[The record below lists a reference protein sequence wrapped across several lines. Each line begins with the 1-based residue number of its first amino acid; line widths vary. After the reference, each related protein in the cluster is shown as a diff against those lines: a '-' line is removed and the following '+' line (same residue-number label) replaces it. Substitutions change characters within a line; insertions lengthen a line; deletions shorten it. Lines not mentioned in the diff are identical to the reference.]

1 MTETLLQLQEVSAR
15 VGSHLILNRIR
26 LQVLAGQWTCIVGPN
41 GAGKSTLL
49 RVLAGLQPVTGHVRF
64 RGRPWSAWSPRE
76 RASCLAWLGQSQ
88 EEDGDWPVREL
99 VAMGRLAHRDRWGF
113 SSPID
118 DAYVEE
124 ALQQWGLEAWRVR
137 PLRSLSAGQRQR
149 ARMARLTASQAPV
162 LMMDEPVANLDPPHQ
177 ADWLAWAKTWG
188 QGANTLVTVLHELPL
203 AMQADQWVV
212 MRAGE
217 VVHVGSPLQAAT
229 REAVEAVF
237 DDRIR
242 LESHSGQ
249 WVSLWR

>member
-1 MTETLLQLQEVSAR
+1 MSETLLQLQEVSAQ
-15 VGSHLILNRIR
+15 VGSHLVLNRIR

-64 RGRPWSAWSPRE
+64 KGHPWSAWSPRE
-76 RASCLAWLGQSQ
+76 RASRLAWLGQSQ
-88 EEDGDWPVREL
+88 EEDGDWPVRDL

-113 SSPID
+113 ASPSD
-118 DAYVEE
+118 EAYVEA
-124 ALQQWGLEAWRVR
+124 ALHQWGLEAWRDR

-149 ARMARLTASQAPV
+149 ARMARLTASQASV

-177 ADWLAWAKTWG
+177 ADWLAWAKAWG

-212 MRAGE
+212 MQAGQ
-217 VVHVGSPLQAAT
+217 VVQVGSPQDAAT
-229 REAVEAVF
+229 RAAVEAVF